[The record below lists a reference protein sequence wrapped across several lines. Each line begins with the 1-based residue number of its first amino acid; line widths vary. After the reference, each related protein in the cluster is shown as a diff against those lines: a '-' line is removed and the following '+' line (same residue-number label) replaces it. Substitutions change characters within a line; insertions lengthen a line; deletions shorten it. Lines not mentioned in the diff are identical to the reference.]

1 MCWSVGKPTEIVVIL
16 MLLIDRLRPV
26 LIFADDAEDALLPA
40 VLIVADPRKVIVVPF
55 EIGDNLMLVLSC
67 KRLSSAY

>member
-1 MCWSVGKPTEIVVIL
+1 

-40 VLIVADPRKVIVVPF
+40 VLIAADARKVIVVPF